1 MSDPIDFYFDF
12 SSPYG
17 YLAAKQIDGIAERH
31 GRRVTWRPHLIGAVF
46 PTTGSKPLL
55 DIPLKGD
62 YARRDLPRTA
72 RRLGIPFQLPTPF
85 PFMSVAAARGFYW
98 LSDSDPATAK
108 ELAMALYD
116 RAFGDGGE
124 ISSAEAVIAVA
135 SGLGIDA
142 DELRAALNESAVK
155 ARLKAEVNAAIE
167 RGVFGSPYIV
177 VDGEPFWGH
186 DKLAE
191 IDRWLETG
199 GW

>member
-1 MSDPIDFYFDF
+1 MPDPIDFYFDF

-17 YLAAKQIDGIAERH
+17 YLAAKQIDGIAARH
-31 GRRVTWRPHLIGAVF
+31 GRSVTWRPHLIGAVF

-72 RRLGIPFQLPTPF
+72 RRLGIPFNLPKQF
-85 PFMSVAAARGFYW
+85 PFMSVAAARAFYW
-98 LSDSDPATAK
+98 LSDGDPAKAR
-108 ELAMALYD
+108 ELALALYD
-116 RAFGDGGE
+116 RAFGDGEE
-124 ISSAEAVIAVA
+124 ISNAESVIAVA
-135 SGLGIDA
+135 SGLGVDA
-142 DELRAALNESAVK
+142 DALRAALSDPAVK
-155 ARLKAEVNAAIE
+155 ERLKAEVNAAIE

-186 DKLAE
+186 DKLTE
-191 IDRWLETG
+191 IDAWLESG

>member
-1 MSDPIDFYFDF
+1 MPDPIDFYFDF

-31 GRRVTWRPHLIGAVF
+31 GRSVAWRPHLIGAVF

-62 YARRDLPRTA
+62 YARIDLPRTA
-72 RRLGIPFQLPTPF
+72 RRLGIPFQLPKPF
-85 PFMSVAAARGFYW
+85 PFLSVAAARAFYW
-98 LSDSDPATAK
+98 LTDGDSAK
-108 ELAMALYD
+108 ARELAMALYD
-116 RAFGDGGE
+116 RAFGAGE
-124 ISSAEAVIAVA
+124 DISGAESVIAVA
-135 SGLGIDA
+135 SGLGVDA
-142 DELRAALNESAVK
+142 DALRAALNDPAVK
-155 ARLKAEVNAAIE
+155 DRLKSEVTAAIE
-167 RGVFGSPYIV
+167 RGVFGSPYII

-191 IDRWLETG
+191 IESWLQTG